1 MRSEREFHEPGPER
15 RRRRCRLRSDKRPE
29 RNEIIAF
36 RRAVDGTLTPLGVY
50 DTGGLGLGKPHLAS
64 QGSVVLSGDGRW
76 LFAVDAGSDELSV
89 FAVGTDGLRL
99 VDHVGSG
106 GATPTSVAV
115 REGLLYV
122 LSTGGGA
129 DPASLHGFRI
139 SDDGRGSPLEGSRRE
154 LSPAGPGPPP
164 IGVRPRRR

>member
-1 MRSEREFHEPGPER
+1 MSQDRSGDGDGAVFTQTND
-15 RRRRCRLRSDKRPE
+15 SD
-29 RNEIIAF
+29 RNEIIAH
-36 RRAVDGTLTPLGVY
+36 RRALDGTLAPLGVY
-50 DTGGLGLGKPHLAS
+50 DTGGLGMGKPHLAS
-64 QGSVVLSGDGRW
+64 QGSVVLSRDGRW

-122 LSTGGGA
+122 LSAGGGA

-139 SDDGRGSPLEGSRRE
+139 SDDGRVSPLEGSRRE
-154 LSPAGPGPPP
+154 LSRSDADPAQ
-164 IGVRPRRR
+164 IGFSPDGWS

>member
-15 RRRRCRLRSDKRPE
+15 RRRRCRLHSDKRPE

-106 GATPTSVAV
+106 GATATGAARSAGQQSARTTATSTSRTSATAPSRPTRSQGMVA
-115 REGLLYV
+115 
-122 LSTGGGA
+122 
-129 DPASLHGFRI
+129 
-139 SDDGRGSPLEGSRRE
+139 
-154 LSPAGPGPPP
+154 
-164 IGVRPRRR
+164 